1 MSEKYWSNVMKLKIM
16 EIEIKHQV
24 EKTIFKFD
32 VENPKNLTREEVE
45 MICEKIGVK
54 ALFVEGRYYSLE

>member
-1 MSEKYWSNVMKLKIM
+1 M

-45 MICEKIGVK
+45 MICLKMGVK